1 MGRSTAL
8 WDGSAWRRGAEGR
21 PHHCYSS
28 WKEVVA
34 RWGRP
39 LLPGGSAG
47 MRGDGPRVPGEGRVG
62 CQQTVLL
69 RWSGQHW
76 HRVVRWVGGGLGDL
90 RGIFRPE

>member
-21 PHHCYSS
+21 PHRCYSS

-47 MRGDGPRVPGEGRVG
+47 MRGDGLRVPGEGRVG

-69 RWSGQHW
+69 DG
-76 HRVVRWVGGGLGDL
+76 VVSTGTGWCGGLGVGL
-90 RGIFRPE
+90 GI